1 MTSHPC
7 QANQLKCISAKTILR
22 LFVLVAVLVLTNACS
37 KTKESPI
44 PPGSRVLALGDSLT
58 AGAGVTP
65 EEAWPTLLAAKTGW
79 VVINGGVS
87 GNTSGDALQRL
98 PSLLEQHS
106 PVLVLVTVGG
116 NDMLRHLPEAETIA
130 NLEKTLVLIRAQGA
144 KAVLL
149 AIPQPSLTAAV
160 FRNLSAPDYYRQVA
174 DAQKVPLIKDAI
186 ADVLSNPQ
194 LKVDQIH
201 PNAEGHA
208 LLAEKI
214 SKELQSIGFAPQ

>member
-1 MTSHPC
+1 MISKSS
-7 QANQLKCISAKTILR
+7 QAGRLPGFNAGVFLR
-22 LFVLVAVLVLTNACS
+22 LFAWTVLLILTTACS

-44 PPGSRVLALGDSLT
+44 PPGSTVLALGDSLT

-65 EEAWPTLLAAKTGW
+65 EEAWPNLLAAKTGW
-79 VVINGGVS
+79 LVINGGVS

-116 NDMLRHLPEAETIA
+116 NDMLRHLPESETVA
-130 NLEKTLVLIRAQGA
+130 NLEKTLALIRARGA

-149 AIPQPSLTAAV
+149 ATPQPSLAGAV

-186 ADVLSNPQ
+186 ADVLSDPR

-214 SKELQSIGFAPQ
+214 RKELLSIGFAPQ